1 MDTPTINSILN
12 GAAILLS
19 GLAAWFSQRN
29 HKKLNSGSTI
39 MITSAPTIVAAP
51 AQAVAVQAATVVVD
65 GITYKR
71 V

>member
-1 MDTPTINSILN
+1 MDTPTINAILN

-39 MITSAPTIVAAP
+39 MIAAVTPPVITPP
-51 AQAVAVQAATVVVD
+51 AAVVPVTMVVN
-65 GITYKR
+65 GITYKQ